1 MKQDCDFMDS
11 VTIKPSKL
19 SGIIKP
25 PNSKSYT
32 HRALCLSL
40 LSNSPTI
47 IVDPLISRD
56 TNATMDSCLKFGSEI
71 NNLESSLEFIPPSI
85 LSNPGKVNVEN
96 SGTTLRFLT
105 SISALVP
112 TGEITIT
119 GDSSLQTRPMQP
131 LIDSLHD
138 LGVSCQSLN
147 NDGTPPI
154 IVHGGG
160 MQGGNTEISG
170 SISSQFVSSMLISCS
185 QAKQETNIKLI
196 EPIVSEPYI
205 DSTLFMIDKFG
216 GLVTRNNNVLTI
228 QPAEYSCNKI
238 HIPSDFSAAAFL
250 FTGAILSR
258 GKVTVIMDGQEM
270 PQADKNILNIISQM
284 GASIDIDSQNSSIAV
299 SSEGNLSGGN
309 FDLSSCPDLLPVV
322 SVLSL
327 FCSNSVKITGIEHT
341 KYKESNRMK
350 LVSTELQKT
359 GATIAEYEDS
369 LVIEPPNSIKSCRLN
384 SYDDH
389 RLFMAFSLIGLCSEG
404 IEVIGRK
411 SIDVSYPNFIDDI
424 NSLSGKMVINQ

>member
-1 MKQDCDFMDS
+1 MIQDCDLMDS

-19 SGIIKP
+19 SGTIKP

-47 IVDPLISRD
+47 IVDPLLSRD
-56 TNATMDSCLKFGSEI
+56 TNASLDSCLRFGSEI
-71 NNLESSLEFIPPSI
+71 NNLDSSIELIPPSK
-85 LSNPGKVNVEN
+85 LSNPGKFNVEN

-112 TGEITIT
+112 EGEITIT
-119 GDSSLQTRPMQP
+119 GDSSIQTRPMQP
-131 LIDSLHD
+131 LLDSLND
-138 LGVSCQSLN
+138 LGVSCQSID

-154 IVHGGG
+154 IVKGGG
-160 MQGGNTEISG
+160 IRGGTTEISG
-170 SISSQFVSSMLISCS
+170 SISSQFVSSLLISCS
-185 QAKQETNIKLI
+185 KAEQETNIKLL
-196 EPIVSEPYI
+196 EPIVSGPYI
-205 DSTLFMIDKFG
+205 DSTLYMIDKFG
-216 GLVTRNNNVLTI
+216 GLITRKDNIFTV
-228 QPAEYSCNKI
+228 QPGKYSCNKI

-258 GKVTVIMDGQEM
+258 GDVTVIMDGQEM
-270 PQADKNILNIISQM
+270 PQADKNILDIISQM
-284 GASIDIDSQNSSIAV
+284 GASVNINPQDSSFTV
-299 SSEGNLSGGN
+299 SSEGSLNGGI

-327 FCSNSVKITGIEHT
+327 LCSNSVKITGIEHT

-350 LVSTELQKT
+350 LISEELQKT
-359 GATIAEYEDS
+359 GANIVESENS
-369 LVIEPPNSIKSCRLN
+369 LVIDSPNSIKPCRLN

-389 RLFMAFSLIGLCSEG
+389 RLFMAFSLIGLYSEG
-404 IEVIGRK
+404 IEVVGRQ
-411 SIDVSYPNFIDDI
+411 SIDVSYPDFIDDI
-424 NSLSGKMVINQ
+424 NSLSGKMVIN